1 MLKKSFSLL
10 ICLLFVFFCT
20 AVAFAD
26 EITEEK
32 EYKPLDMVVVMDASW
47 SMNESDPERAEIAAV
62 RMVANMMP
70 AEDSRLGVISFN
82 ANAYVLSKDSAG
94 KPALLPMIE
103 YSNLE
108 SIRTAIRDVQYTSDT
123 AIGTALYEATKML
136 ETQSDSTHERAIL
149 LFSDGMTDLNGDVRG
164 EMISNNRESDAIRWA
179 QENNVTIYT
188 AGYNYVDRNGI
199 ASMGTNGEGLQRLKN
214 MAESTGGR
222 FAQCTSMTDAEQW
235 FIDFLADVLDEI
247 YVEVD
252 SYVADQNVHTS
263 TIEITPSV
271 SELNIRIALENGEP
285 LDKEDITLVDPFGKT
300 VELKNENPVRFDVD
314 AAAVFIK
321 YIRPAA
327 GEWQIAIRGGSGAK
341 VRIGLLEHI
350 KVNLTT
356 RLIFP
361 DAHPNVAYAGDEI
374 GLCVSLTYNG
384 SVLQDES
391 LYTSVNSA
399 VAEITSRADPDHP
412 KTINLGLENKEFTG
426 SFIVEKDSYYDI
438 VFRLTWD
445 MFYREAHAN
454 LPSGNQPVGLKKD
467 LPDKLVLTGKN
478 ITIGSLLDYVE
489 DFENDPVHIDSIF
502 VMQPDVA
509 DAQMNG
515 NDLVAVGKKMG
526 STLVTVTYM
535 DAQGNPV
542 AATFKLTV
550 LNPLV
555 LALLIL
561 IVLGI
566 LAAIAV
572 TIALYIEKVIKIK
585 GNLYLISVECEKK
598 SESGELS
605 LEKVFCKDPEDAD
618 ADPNVICL
626 SMRLFYRYKR
636 NRNVNA
642 IVSRFVNE
650 MVQAADEQKD
660 LSDICKFMDSQDAK
674 ALMSGADRSKIK
686 GSPNGGSFT
695 VKVSKNAPFL
705 RVNKSAVVSI
715 SRENRNLEFEFN
727 SRFGKK
733 TPDSRSERIRIMT
746 RFETNVRSLKR
757 K

>member
-1 MLKKSFSLL
+1 MLMKKTISVLALCFLL
-10 ICLLFVFFCT
+10 IGMLVLPGT
-20 AVAFAD
+20 AETV
-26 EITEEK
+26 TNEK
-32 EYKPLDMVVVMDASW
+32 EYKPLDLVVVLDASW
-47 SMNESDPERAEIAAV
+47 SMNESDPDRAEIAAV

-123 AIGTALYEATKML
+123 AIGTALYEATKLL
-136 ETQSDSTHERAIL
+136 EAQSDSTHERAIL

-164 EMISNNRESDAIRWA
+164 EMLSNNRESDAIRWA
-179 QENNVTIYT
+179 QENDVTIYT
-188 AGYNYVDRNGI
+188 AGYNYVDRNGV

-214 MAESTGGR
+214 MAERTGGR
-222 FAQCTSMTDAEQW
+222 FAQCKSMTDAEQW

-263 TIEITPSV
+263 MIEITPSV
-271 SELNIRIALENGEP
+271 SELNIRIALENGTP
-285 LDKEDITLVDPFGKT
+285 LNKEDITLVDPFGKT

-327 GEWQIAIRGGSGAK
+327 GTWQLAIRGGSGAK

-350 KVNLTT
+350 KVNLTHQ
-356 RLIFP
+356 LIFP

-374 GLCVSLTYNG
+374 GLRVSLTYNG

-412 KTINLGLENKEFTG
+412 KTVNLVLEDKEFTG

-438 VFRLTWD
+438 DFRLTWD
-445 MFYREAHAN
+445 AFYRVAHAE
-454 LPSGNQPVGLKKD
+454 LPSENQPVGLKKD

-478 ITIGSLLDYVE
+478 ITIGNVFDYVE
-489 DFENDPVHIDSIF
+489 DFENDPIHIDNIF

-515 NDLVAVGKKMG
+515 NDLVAAGKKMG

-542 AATFKLTV
+542 SATFKLTV
-550 LNPLV
+550 LNPWV

-566 LAAIAV
+566 IAAIAV
-572 TIALYIEKVIKIK
+572 AIAVYIEKVIKIK
-585 GNLYLISVECEKK
+585 GNLYLISVECEKE
-598 SESGELS
+598 SESGEIS
-605 LEKVFCKDPEDAD
+605 LEKVFCEDPEDAD
-618 ADPNVICL
+618 ADPDVICL
-626 SMRLFYRYKR
+626 SMQLFYRYKR
-636 NRNVNA
+636 NRNVKA

-650 MVQAADEQKD
+650 MLQAADTQKE
-660 LSDICKFMDSQDAK
+660 LYDICEFMNSQDAK
-674 ALMSGADRSKIK
+674 VLMSGADRSKIK
-686 GSPNGGSFT
+686 GSPNGGSFS
-695 VKVSKNAPFL
+695 VKVSKKAPFL
-705 RVNKSAVVSI
+705 RVNKSAAVAVSK
-715 SRENRNLEFEFN
+715 ENRNLEFEFN

-733 TPDSRSERIRIMT
+733 TPDSRSCRIRIVT
-746 RFETNVRSLKR
+746 RFETKVIAK